1 MSQVSCQVLIQ
12 PVWHPTSLLVNSR
25 TVISL
30 LVNWNKIKPVV
41 NHYCTDTFHR
51 DCSGVRRHHQTRSQT
66 AVRFRRGHCAKNNHH
81 YQKGRSRHRC
91 YVWFGVGV
99 CSGYK
104 AVGKWS
110 VQNAKTIF
118 LILLFSGVWRS
129 LRRDELQTSER
140 RHQLC
145 LAHSRGCR
153 HGRQGKKKSHWLGV
167 VFPDWFISFFVCW
180 HHFQGAVQIIFRGNE
195 NQAEAEAEYVEKFA
209 NPFPAAVRGEP
220 SSSSS
225 HLHKRRVKYY
235 KLNNVPAALSVST
248 RFCWWHHWAFDHSQ
262 EDLQRSG
269 SAGQQEAGQPLEETR
284 QHSSVKHTL
293 TVLPI
298 QH

>member
-81 YQKGRSRHRC
+81 YQKGRRRHRC

-110 VQNAKTIF
+110 VQNPKTIF
-118 LILLFSGVWRS
+118 LMLLFSGVWRS

-167 VFPDWFISFFVCW
+167 VFPDWFISFVDIIPR
-180 HHFQGAVQIIFRGNE
+180 VQFRLSSEGMRTKPKLRRNMWKSLLILSQLRSE
-195 NQAEAEAEYVEKFA
+195 VNL
-209 NPFPAAVRGEP
+209 PALHPTSIKGE
-220 SSSSS
+220 
-225 HLHKRRVKYY
+225 
-235 KLNNVPAALSVST
+235 LNITN
-248 RFCWWHHWAFDHSQ
+248 
-262 EDLQRSG
+262 
-269 SAGQQEAGQPLEETR
+269 
-284 QHSSVKHTL
+284 
-293 TVLPI
+293 
-298 QH
+298 

>member
-1 MSQVSCQVLIQ
+1 MLKPSSSCCCFQAYGGAYDVMSSKHLRGDINYA
-12 PVWHPTSLLVNSR
+12 WPTAEVA
-25 TVISL
+25 VMGAKVKKISL
-30 LVNWNKIKPVV
+30 V
-41 NHYCTDTFHR
+41 
-51 DCSGVRRHHQTRSQT
+51 
-66 AVRFRRGHCAKNNHH
+66 
-81 YQKGRSRHRC
+81 
-91 YVWFGVGV
+91 
-99 CSGYK
+99 
-104 AVGKWS
+104 
-110 VQNAKTIF
+110 
-118 LILLFSGVWRS
+118 
-129 LRRDELQTSER
+129 
-140 RHQLC
+140 
-145 LAHSRGCR
+145 RGCF
-153 HGRQGKKKSHWLGV
+153 SWL
-167 VFPDWFISFFVCW
+167 IYIVCW
-180 HHFQGAVQIIFRGNE
+180 HHSQGAVQIIFRGNE